1 MWLDD
6 LAPGL
11 RLAIGGVMLAVL
23 LLVLVCVS
31 SLVET
36 RAASAPLDAP
46 TPCEITVWQM
56 SGRVLHARSRSWPTV
71 EHQMGGGV
79 RVVIETEQGRE
90 EIGGMFAYHVR
101 RLDHE

>member
-11 RLAIGGVMLAVL
+11 RLAVVG
-23 LLVLVCVS
+23 LVLAAATLAIMGLA

-36 RAASAPLDAP
+36 RAASTPLDAA
-46 TPCEITVWQM
+46 TPCEITVWQI
-56 SGRVLHARSRSWPTV
+56 SGRVLHVRSRVWPTV
-71 EHQMGGGV
+71 EHQMGGGI
-79 RVVIETEQGRE
+79 RVVIETELGRE